1 MGYCNV
7 TIIYCQR
14 HAVMWF
20 RIIIPLLFSF
30 SAMGQ
35 SDKYLILEHRS
46 KPKEVV
52 IEEGEYVFVKT
63 FKGEKVKGR
72 MLVLSESLIK
82 VKHKVVPL
90 TNVQK
95 IGKRN
100 PYASQ
105 IGSAIFSMGM
115 NLVLF
120 GIQSDL
126 KNGWKEPDDNYVVS
140 IPFLSSGSALLFFHR
155 KRTSKNWTFK
165 GQMPGW

>member
-1 MGYCNV
+1 
-7 TIIYCQR
+7 
-14 HAVMWF
+14 MWF

-30 SAMGQ
+30 SAMAQ

-52 IEEGEYVFVKT
+52 IEEGEFVFVKT
-63 FKGEKVKGR
+63 FKGDKVRGR
-72 MLVLSESLIK
+72 MLLLSESLIK

-100 PYASQ
+100 AVASQ
-105 IGSAIFSMGM
+105 IGSAVLSMGM

-120 GIQSDL
+120 GIQNDL
-126 KNGWKEPDDNYVVS
+126 KNGWKEPDENYAVS
-140 IPFLSSGSALLFFHR
+140 LPFLAVGSGLVFIHH